1 MAPTSPSASASYKK
15 KDGTLA
21 ISSDLQS
28 ITWTPKNGSDSL
40 LSLQTASVTN
50 LQQTP
55 VNNPKVM
62 LKIFVQGPPPGQ
74 GQSQESAAP
83 VPYVFTFTSPS
94 NARAE
99 ADAIKEALNTI
110 IQNTKLAQT
119 PARDGTPTAPAAAK
133 PPWYDDNRLKA
144 DMALQQS
151 LLNFNEGLKRVF
163 AESLRTKPASV
174 THGQLVSQFWSSRIH
189 LLRAHAIEKSQE
201 QGAYN
206 VLSTVKPRV
215 EDKRR
220 LNLSKEQ
227 IQLIFSQH
235 PLVKKV
241 YDENVPKVAEEIF
254 WSQFFQSRLFKK
266 LRGERITDADPTD
279 SLLDKYLKY
288 DENTGQPANEF
299 ERVPH
304 LINLEGNE
312 ENVSQRQGNR
322 PSFDMR
328 PTPVD
333 KVPIIRTLNS
343 LSEKIMRNVAPADQH
358 LTNAENADREVYNE
372 LQLRDLREQEEQKRI
387 MLNIRDQSRFFSEGN
402 AGEIKKEQ
410 VVAKQDPTA
419 SLNMLRSDF
428 SRTYIDT
435 PQVKLSRLVEPEDGD
450 SSDEEQSKPKK
461 EPVGS
466 KASLA
471 SAKSQIFGI
480 IGQRKAQA
488 DPESSSST
496 CGLSQT
502 IFDRLA
508 LTHATTTEFLTQFWN
523 AFLSGNPDR
532 ASEIASMVESLNRAM
547 DRINEVAKAAE
558 AERQVELD
566 KLKKHARE
574 VMASTGRRIRLAE
587 VDGGEKVVKQLMGP
601 TINAL
606 SKATAE
612 YQKALA
618 QQTAEGQS

>member
-1 MAPTSPSASASYKK
+1 MAPVPPSASASYKK

-28 ITWTPKNGSDSL
+28 ITWTPKAGPDGSFT
-40 LSLQTASVTN
+40 LQTAPITN

-62 LKIFVQGPPPGQ
+62 LKIFIQAPNQSQ
-74 GQSQESAAP
+74 GQENAAP

-94 NARAE
+94 NARPE
-99 ADAIKEALNTI
+99 ADAIKAALNTV
-110 IQNTKLAQT
+110 IQATKVAQT
-119 PARDGTPTAPAAAK
+119 PARDGTPAALAAAK
-133 PPWYDDNRLKA
+133 PPWYDDARLKG

-151 LLNFNEGLKRVF
+151 LLNSNESLKRVF

-206 VLSTVKPRV
+206 VLSTVKPRM

-241 YDENVPKVAEEIF
+241 YDENVPKVAEEVF

-266 LRGERITDADPTD
+266 LRGERITDTDPTD
-279 SLLDKYLKY
+279 SLLDKYLKF
-288 DENTGQPANEF
+288 DENTGRPAADA
-299 ERVPH
+299 ERIPH
-304 LINLEGNE
+304 LIDLEGNE
-312 ENVSQRQGNR
+312 EHNSQRQGNR
-322 PSFDMR
+322 PNFDMR
-328 PTPVD
+328 PTSVD
-333 KVPIIRTLNS
+333 KVPIIRTLNT
-343 LSEKIMRNVAPADQH
+343 LSEKIMKNVAPADQN
-358 LTNAENADREVYNE
+358 LTYAEDADDEMYNE
-372 LQLRDLREQEEQKRI
+372 LQLRDLREDEEQRRI
-387 MLNIRDQSRFFSEGN
+387 MLNIRDQSRFFSEGQGSEVKDVRVFAN
-402 AGEIKKEQ
+402 
-410 VVAKQDPTA
+410 QDPAA
-419 SLNMLRSDF
+419 SLNMLQSEF
-428 SRTYIDT
+428 NHTYMGAG
-435 PQVKLSRLVEPEDGD
+435 QVRLSRLVEPEDDD
-450 SSDEEQSKPKK
+450 SSDDDPKKPKK

-471 SAKSQIFGI
+471 SAKSQIFEM

-488 DPESSSST
+488 DPESSSNT

-502 IFDRLA
+502 VFDRLT
-508 LTHATTTEFLTQFWN
+508 LTHATTTEFLTQFWQ

-547 DRINEVAKAAE
+547 DRINEVSKTAE
-558 AERQVELD
+558 AERQVEVD
-566 KLKKHARE
+566 KLRKHARE
-574 VMASTGRRIRLAE
+574 VMASTGKRIRPND

-606 SKATAE
+606 AKATAE

-618 QQTAEGQS
+618 QQSGEGQP

>member
-1 MAPTSPSASASYKK
+1 
-15 KDGTLA
+15 
-21 ISSDLQS
+21 
-28 ITWTPKNGSDSL
+28 
-40 LSLQTASVTN
+40 
-50 LQQTP
+50 
-55 VNNPKVM
+55 M
-62 LKIFVQGPPPGQ
+62 LKIFVQGPSQGQ
-74 GQSQESAAP
+74 GQESAAP

-94 NARAE
+94 NARTE

-110 IQNTKLAQT
+110 IQNTKSAQT
-119 PARDGTPTAPAAAK
+119 PARDGPPAALAATK
-133 PPWYDDNRLKA
+133 PPWYDDSRLKA

-151 LLNFNEGLKRVF
+151 LLNSNESLKRVF

-288 DENTGQPANEF
+288 DEHTGRPASDTEQ
-299 ERVPH
+299 VPR
-304 LINLEGNE
+304 LFNLEGNE

-322 PSFDMR
+322 PNFDMR

-343 LSEKIMRNVAPADQH
+343 LSEKIMRNVAPADQN
-358 LTNAENADREVYNE
+358 LTDAENADAEMYNE
-372 LQLRDLREQEEQKRI
+372 LQLRDLREEEEQKRI

-402 AGEIKKEQ
+402 AGQ
-410 VVAKQDPTA
+410 VQQERVFTKQDPAT
-419 SLNMLRSDF
+419 SLNMLQTEF

-435 PQVKLSRLVEPEDGD
+435 AQVRLSRLVEPEEGD
-450 SSDEEQSKPKK
+450 SSDDEQSKPKRD
-461 EPVGS
+461 PVGS

-488 DPESSSST
+488 DPGSLSST

-502 IFDRLA
+502 VFDRLT
-508 LTHATTTEFLTQFWN
+508 LTHATTTEFLTQFWQ

-532 ASEIASMVESLNRAM
+532 ASEIASMVESLSRAM

-558 AERQVELD
+558 AERQVEVE

-574 VMASTGRRIRLAE
+574 VLASTGRKIRLAD

-606 SKATAE
+606 AKATSE

-618 QQTAEGQS
+618 QQTAEGQL

>member
-1 MAPTSPSASASYKK
+1 MAPVPPSASASYKK

-28 ITWTPKNGSDSL
+28 ITWTPKAGPDGSFT
-40 LSLQTASVTN
+40 LQTALITN

-55 VNNPKVM
+55 VNSAKVM
-62 LKIFVQGPPPGQ
+62 LRIYIQVPGQ
-74 GQSQESAAP
+74 ENADP

-94 NARAE
+94 NARPE
-99 ADAIKEALNTI
+99 ADAIKAALNMA
-110 IQNTKLAQT
+110 IQATKVAQT
-119 PARDGTPTAPAAAK
+119 PARDGTPAVLASAK
-133 PPWYDDNRLKA
+133 PPWYDDGRLKA

-151 LLNFNEGLKRVF
+151 LLNSNESLKRVF
-163 AESLRTKPASV
+163 AESLRTKPASI

-206 VLSTVKPRV
+206 VLSTVKPRA

-235 PLVKKV
+235 PLVKRV
-241 YDENVPKVAEEIF
+241 YDENVPKVAEEVF

-279 SLLDKYLKY
+279 SLLDKYLKF
-288 DENTGQPANEF
+288 DENTARPVGEA

-304 LINLEGNE
+304 LIDLEGNE
-312 ENVSQRQGNR
+312 ENNSQKQGNR
-322 PSFDMR
+322 PNFDMR

-333 KVPIIRTLNS
+333 KVPIIRTLNT
-343 LSEKIMRNVAPADQH
+343 LSEKIMKNVAPADQN
-358 LTNAENADREVYNE
+358 LNSPENADGEMYSE
-372 LQLRDLREQEEQKRI
+372 LQLRDLREDEEQKRI
-387 MLNIRDQSRFFSEGN
+387 MLNIRDQSRFFSEGR
-402 AGEIKKEQ
+402 AGESKDAR
-410 VVAKQDPTA
+410 VFAKQDPTA
-419 SLNMLRSDF
+419 SLNMLQTQF
-428 SRTYIDT
+428 SHTYMDT
-435 PQVKLSRLVEPEDGD
+435 AQVRLSRLVEPEDDD
-450 SSDEEQSKPKK
+450 SSDDDKSKPKK

-471 SAKSQIFGI
+471 SAKTQIFDM

-502 IFDRLA
+502 VFDRLN
-508 LTHATTTEFLTQFWN
+508 LTHATTTEFLTQFWH

-547 DRINEVAKAAE
+547 DRINEVAKTAE
-558 AERQVELD
+558 AERQVEVE

-574 VMASTGRRIRLAE
+574 VMASTGRRIRPGE
-587 VDGGEKVVKQLMGP
+587 VEGGEKVVKQLMGP
-601 TINAL
+601 TVKAL
-606 SKATAE
+606 AKATSE
-612 YQKALA
+612 FQKALA
-618 QQTAEGQS
+618 QQSGEGQP